1 MDYPKLR
8 DLEPFPVTVSG
19 KRMIG
24 LRDPLNLTE
33 GMIAFPHQLYPIL
46 VLFDGK
52 HSLVDIQA
60 MFMRSFGEMLY
71 REQLEDIINKLDAT
85 FFLDNDNFRNMRE
98 RIINDFRNSPTRP
111 AALAG
116 RGYDG
121 TPEKLSQQLERFFTD
136 PEGPGLPGKK
146 RRPKNPLK
154 GIIAP
159 HIDLTRGGPCFAW
172 AYKEVA
178 EACRAKKFII
188 FGTSHAPTRQPFALT
203 YKDFET
209 PFGPLACNRKIAKA
223 IQDRVGYDLLED
235 EFVHRGEHSI
245 EFQAIFLKYLFR
257 ERDDI
262 SIVPILCGS
271 FYDLIA
277 GDSNPADNEKA
288 NQFLSAVKEVI
299 AQDVANVCYV
309 AGADLAHVGP
319 RFGDAQPLSDGFL
332 TLLQADDLRMLE
344 AVTNIDAQGFV
355 ANIKADGNRRR
366 ICGLPPIYA
375 MVEVMGART
384 GKLLKYQQWP
394 DPEATVTYASVAFY

>member
-1 MDYPKLR
+1 
-8 DLEPFPVTVSG
+8 
-19 KRMIG
+19 
-24 LRDPLNLTE
+24 
-33 GMIAFPHQLYPIL
+33 
-46 VLFDGK
+46 
-52 HSLVDIQA
+52 
-60 MFMRSFGEMLY
+60 MFMRNFGEMLY
-71 REQLEDIINKLDAT
+71 REQLEDIISKLDAT
-85 FFLDNDNFRNMRE
+85 FFLENDNFRNMRN
-98 RIINDFRNSPTRP
+98 RILSDFRNSPTRP

-116 RGYDG
+116 RGYDE
-121 TPEKLSQQLERFFTD
+121 TPEKLSQQLEQFFTD

-146 RRPKNPLK
+146 RRPKNPLR

-178 EACRAKKFII
+178 ETCRAKVFII

-209 PFGPLACNRKIAKA
+209 PFGPLACNREMAKA

-257 ERDDI
+257 KRDDI
-262 SIVPILCGS
+262 SIIPILCGS
-271 FYDLIA
+271 FYELIA

-288 NQFLSAVKEVI
+288 GQLFSAVREVI
-299 AQDVANVCYV
+299 AQHETNVCFI

-319 RFGDAQPLSDGFL
+319 RFGDPQPLSDSFL
-332 TLLQADDLRMLE
+332 TSLRADDTRMLE
-344 AVTNIDAQGFV
+344 TVVNIDPQGFSG
-355 ANIKADGNRRR
+355 NIKADGNRRR

-375 MVEVMGART
+375 MLNVMEASGA
-384 GKLLKYQQWP
+384 KLLKYQQWP